1 MKGGEFL
8 RFILDCW
15 QSLTTLSIS
24 FHVFSRVFLSVRN
37 FCWAHASEI
46 LPWIFEKN
54 EMLVLGC
61 GRARLVAAIL
71 TFIKT
76 CNHNTHKLSVFCT
89 LVGWS
94 VGPMDTV
101 DSQLPRPASALF
113 LCAFSLAE
121 AHFRRIRH
129 QIRLPSEHFSSLAL
143 TRNTPRNTLQTQ
155 VTRGTSCG
163 GHKPFPRPIS

>member
-1 MKGGEFL
+1 M
-8 RFILDCW
+8 
-15 QSLTTLSIS
+15 SIS
-24 FHVFSRVFLSVRN
+24 FQVFSRVFLSVRN

-76 CNHNTHKLSVFCT
+76 CNHNTHIQHGA

-94 VGPMDTV
+94 VGRMV
-101 DSQLPRPASALF
+101 DSNPRDLPLFPASPL
-113 LCAFSLAE
+113 LCS
-121 AHFRRIRH
+121 
-129 QIRLPSEHFSSLAL
+129 LPSNPTA
-143 TRNTPRNTLQTQ
+143 RPPRNTLSHYVGTLLPLALEHFYLSSKYPWKHFL
-155 VTRGTSCG
+155 RG
-163 GHKPFPRPIS
+163 HFRPTPYPLA